1 MPAVC
6 AELAADAERRFAR
19 THELL
24 ARVDRETARPCRL
37 MLGVYER
44 LLRRLKATGW
54 RHPEQ
59 RVRVP
64 KWQKLWVVARHGI
77 R

>member
-1 MPAVC
+1 
-6 AELAADAERRFAR
+6 
-19 THELL
+19 
-24 ARVDRETARPCRL
+24 

-44 LLRRLKATGW
+44 LLRRLQANGW

-64 KWQKLWVVARHGI
+64 KWEKLWVVARHGI